1 MIENAKTSTEMKNIY
16 RISVVVVLLLAVAVS
31 NLYAGNDKRRGTAGA
46 TELLI
51 NPWAHSSGWG
61 NVSVANVRGLDA
73 FYSNVAGIAFVNKM
87 EFAYTNTIY
96 LGGKSG
102 LRSGAGINAFGIAIR
117 LFDRGVVAASVTAMG
132 FGNIEVTTVESP
144 DAGANGTF
152 SPSYMNINVAYA
164 HSFTK
169 SIHAGLNLKI
179 VTEQTADIRGTG
191 FAVDAGIQYVTGE
204 NDQLKFG
211 MSLKNWGPA
220 MNFRGVGHSFSY
232 ENAAGNDMTAEY
244 RSASMELPTCLNI
257 GASYDFLI
265 PAGEQRITMAASF
278 TSNAFLKDNITVGL
292 EYSLFNI
299 MQLRGGYIFTFE
311 KLTKASRTT
320 ANTGLCAGASVDIPL
335 TKKKADGSVRP
346 TLALEYSYR
355 AAAPFKGSHSIGA
368 TIRF

>member
-1 MIENAKTSTEMKNIY
+1 MKNIY
-16 RISVVVVLLLAVAVS
+16 RITVVVVLLLAVSAGS
-31 NLYAGNDKRRGTAGA
+31 AYAGNDKRRGTAGA

-61 NVSVANVRGLDA
+61 NVSVSNVRGLDA

-87 EFAYTNTIY
+87 EFAYTYTMY

-102 LRSGAGINAFGIAIR
+102 LRSGAGINAFGLAVR
-117 LFDRGVVAASVTAMG
+117 LFDRGVLAASVTAMG
-132 FGNIEVTTVESP
+132 FGNIDVTTVESP
-144 DAGANGTF
+144 DAGSNGTF
-152 SPSYMNINVAYA
+152 SPSYMNINLAYA

-169 SIHAGLNLKI
+169 SIHAGLNLKL

-211 MSLKNWGPA
+211 MSLKNWGPS
-220 MNFRGVGHSFSY
+220 MTYKGVGHSL
-232 ENAAGNDMTAEY
+232 NMVNDAGNDQTVEY
-244 RSASMELPTCLNI
+244 RAASMELPTCLNI

-278 TSNAFLKDNITVGL
+278 TSNAFLKDNVTVGL

-299 MQLRGGYIFTFE
+299 MQLRAGYIFTFE
-311 KLTKASRTT
+311 KLDKDSRTT

-335 TKKKADGSVRP
+335 TKKKDDGSMRP

-368 TIRF
+368 TISF

>member
-1 MIENAKTSTEMKNIY
+1 MKNIY
-16 RISVVVVLLLAVAVS
+16 RITVVVVLLLAVAVG
-31 NLYAGNDKRRGTAGA
+31 NVYAGNDKRRGTAGA

-51 NPWAHSSGWG
+51 NPWAHGSGWG
-61 NVSVANVRGLDA
+61 SVGIANVRGIDA
-73 FYSNVAGIAFVNKM
+73 FYSNIAGIAFVNKM

-102 LRSGAGINAFGIAIR
+102 LRSGAGINAFGIAVR
-117 LFDRGVVAASVTAMG
+117 LFDRGVLAATVTAMN
-132 FGNIEVTTVESP
+132 FGDIEVTTVESP
-144 DAGANGTF
+144 DAGSNGTF
-152 SPSYMNINVAYA
+152 KPSYMNINLAYA

-169 SIHAGLNLKI
+169 SIHAGVNFKV

-191 FAVDAGIQYVTGE
+191 FAIDAGIQYVTGE

-211 MSLKNWGPA
+211 MSLKNWGPS
-220 MNFRGVGHSFSY
+220 MSYKGVGHSFSY
-232 ENAAGNDMTAEY
+232 ENAAGNDQSVEY
-244 RSASMELPTCLNI
+244 RQASMELPTCLNI

-265 PAGEQRITMAASF
+265 HAADQRITAAASF
-278 TSNAFLKDNITVGL
+278 TSNAFLKDNITLGL

-299 MQLRGGYIFTFE
+299 MQLRAGYIFTFE
-311 KLTKASRTT
+311 KMDKASRTT
-320 ANTGLCAGASVDIPL
+320 ANTGLCAGASVDVPL

-368 TIRF
+368 AIKF